1 NGTSATFYNSFRGNH
16 QQWVNISG
24 TKGYVEWKDF
34 VLPYLDNTVSF
45 DVANHNFV
53 ADGCRFNMEKYLR
66 TVSVPEFSNNA
77 ANAQE
82 TNLFRNFSSLAL
94 SGDVDSHW
102 PEIALK
108 TQQVLD
114 AALESGRNGGDPV
127 ML

>member
-1 NGTSATFYNSFRGNH
+1 
-16 QQWVNISG
+16 
-24 TKGYVEWKDF
+24 VEWKDF

-45 DVANHNFV
+45 DVANHNFA

-77 ANAQE
+77 ENAQE
-82 TNLFRNFSSLAL
+82 TNLFRNFSALAL
-94 SGDVDSHW
+94 SGEVDSHW

-114 AALESGRNGGDPV
+114 AALKSARSGSELV